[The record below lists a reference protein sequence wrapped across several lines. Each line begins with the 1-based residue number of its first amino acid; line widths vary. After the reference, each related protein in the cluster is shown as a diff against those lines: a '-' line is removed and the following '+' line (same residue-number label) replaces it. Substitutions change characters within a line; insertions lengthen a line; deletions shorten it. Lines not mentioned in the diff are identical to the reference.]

1 MRVLIVDE
9 NADFRLVLAEYLQ
22 EALNAAAT
30 KAARNGAGAPQ
41 TLQVRKWD
49 PCLRG
54 VPAPRDGFRL
64 DFDVILIDSNIEP
77 RDPIEWLAALRE
89 AFGQMPPVVMLTSER
104 DGADLAVTAHKVGVV
119 SSLPRLQLTAGRLYA
134 VLADAVLEREQ
145 AQALESG
152 RHSDACGA
160 ESRNTASVAPA
171 SLATRA
177 NARGARAEP
186 PRAADLPMIAGYSL
200 QRIIGRGGT
209 ARVFL
214 AQRNSDGQELVLKVL
229 LPEYAAE
236 TRVVQRFMQEFSLIQ
251 KIRSAYV
258 TRIFDLN
265 YDRGVAWLAMEYFG
279 AGDLRDRLKAG
290 FAPLAALKLFAQI
303 ARALDAIHGAG
314 VVHRDLKPHNI
325 MFRDQHHLA
334 IVDFGGAKALG
345 EESGI
350 TRVGQVLGT
359 PNYMSP
365 EQVQGEALDARSDL
379 YSLGVILHQL
389 LTGRTL
395 YKSDST
401 AELLDMHVSA
411 PVPRLPPRLA
421 GFQPLLERLVAKKRE
436 DRFES
441 ARDLYAHI
449 VA

>member
-1 MRVLIVDE
+1 
-9 NADFRLVLAEYLQ
+9 
-22 EALNAAAT
+22 
-30 KAARNGAGAPQ
+30 
-41 TLQVRKWD
+41 
-49 PCLRG
+49 
-54 VPAPRDGFRL
+54 
-64 DFDVILIDSNIEP
+64 
-77 RDPIEWLAALRE
+77 
-89 AFGQMPPVVMLTSER
+89 
-104 DGADLAVTAHKVGVV
+104 
-119 SSLPRLQLTAGRLYA
+119 
-134 VLADAVLEREQ
+134 
-145 AQALESG
+145 
-152 RHSDACGA
+152 
-160 ESRNTASVAPA
+160 
-171 SLATRA
+171 
-177 NARGARAEP
+177 
-186 PRAADLPMIAGYSL
+186 MIAGYSL

>member
-1 MRVLIVDE
+1 
-9 NADFRLVLAEYLQ
+9 
-22 EALNAAAT
+22 
-30 KAARNGAGAPQ
+30 
-41 TLQVRKWD
+41 
-49 PCLRG
+49 
-54 VPAPRDGFRL
+54 
-64 DFDVILIDSNIEP
+64 
-77 RDPIEWLAALRE
+77 
-89 AFGQMPPVVMLTSER
+89 MPPVVMLTSER
-104 DGADLAVTAHKVGVV
+104 DGVDLAVTAHKVGVV
-119 SSLPRLQLTAGRLYA
+119 SSLPRLQLTPGRLYA
-134 VLADAVLEREQ
+134 ALADALRERKQ
-145 AQALESG
+145 AQTLESG
-152 RHSDACGA
+152 QHGEACGT
-160 ESRNTASVAPA
+160 ESRRSAASVAPP
-171 SLATRA
+171 SPVTRT
-177 NARGARAEP
+177 NAPGARAAL

-200 QRIIGRGGT
+200 QRIIGQGGT

-214 AQRNSDGQELVLKVL
+214 AQRDSDGQELVLKVL

-236 TRVVQRFMQEFSLIQ
+236 TRVVQRFMQEFSLVQ

-279 AGDLRDRLKAG
+279 AGDLRGRLKTG
-290 FAPLAALKLFAQI
+290 LAPLPALKLFAQI

-325 MFRDQHHLA
+325 MFRDEHHLA

-395 YKSDST
+395 YKSAST